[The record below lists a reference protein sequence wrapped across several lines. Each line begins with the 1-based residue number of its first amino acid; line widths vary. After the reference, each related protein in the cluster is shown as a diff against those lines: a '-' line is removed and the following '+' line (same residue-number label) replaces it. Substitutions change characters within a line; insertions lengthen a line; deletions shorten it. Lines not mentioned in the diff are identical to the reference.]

1 MKILNVDLEETIES
15 IIIINI
21 IAKMSRKEI
30 SFGFDVKFNTPFV
43 LFTNETMEDSSITRT
58 RQKEFKVGG

>member
-1 MKILNVDLEETIES
+1 MSSDTIDS
-15 IIIINI
+15 TIIMNI

-30 SFGFDVKFNTPFV
+30 RFKFDVKFNTPFV
-43 LFTNETMEDSSITRT
+43 LFTNETMEDSSITRN